1 MVVALLRA
9 GGLPTLS
16 VSVSVP
22 GAGPQT
28 IATTVAAPLERQLG
42 LIAGVTDLTSFSA
55 FAVTSIVVQFEL
67 GSDIDAAAHGVQA
80 AISAAA
86 NELPED
92 LPNPPTI
99 QKSNPAMAPLLNL
112 ALTSDTLPPE
122 KVYDYAQT
130 VVAQKLSQIEGVSG
144 VAIDGGDRSAMRVRV
159 NPTALASLGLGLA
172 GVRVAI
178 ADATVNMPKGSF
190 DGPAHAAVIATNNLR
205 FDDGAFRSLVIAHS
219 ADAAVRLRDVATVTT
234 STADTRAGGWV
245 NRPRAQFRPVF
256 RQPAPHPLDTVRPVR
271 AALALV

>member
-55 FAVTSIVVQFEL
+55 FGFTSIVVQFEL
-67 GSDIDAAAHGVQA
+67 GRDIDAAAHDVQA
-80 AISAAA
+80 AINAAA

-99 QKSNPAMAPLLNL
+99 QKSNTAMAPLLNL
-112 ALTSDTLPPE
+112 AFNYGTLPPE
-122 KVYDYAQT
+122 NVYDYAQT
-130 VVAQKLSQIEGVSG
+130 VVAQQLSQIAGVS
-144 VAIDGGDRSAMRVRV
+144 VVD
-159 NPTALASLGLGLA
+159 
-172 GVRVAI
+172 I
-178 ADATVNMPKGSF
+178 AA
-190 DGPAHAAVIATNNLR
+190 
-205 FDDGAFRSLVIAHS
+205 
-219 ADAAVRLRDVATVTT
+219 
-234 STADTRAGGWV
+234 
-245 NRPRAQFRPVF
+245 
-256 RQPAPHPLDTVRPVR
+256 
-271 AALALV
+271 